1 MKIYQTVALALA
13 LAAPGMAMAA
23 TDGTPGATSTGS
35 FVTSVQI
42 VPPTGTTVQV
52 LGLEDVNFGT
62 VNTSSTAN
70 TIVPSFQQY
79 LCLNRSDAGSV
90 NVNFIQSGHVINQAL
105 ALNGPV
111 APLPLYFILN
121 DPNGVMLAFAST
133 SHATIVGAAQSGS
146 NCTASSGAGT
156 AHSLSIGLYDLP
168 TNNASQALAGNYSGT
183 FTILLSVN

>member
-1 MKIYQTVALALA
+1 MRSLKIAAAAMALAM
-13 LAAPGMAMAA
+13 PGMAMAA
-23 TDGTPGATSTGS
+23 TDGTPGATSTGT

-79 LCLNRSDAGSV
+79 LCLNRSDAGSI
-90 NVNFIQSGHVINQAL
+90 NVNFTQSGNVINQAL

-121 DPNGVMLAFAST
+121 DPNGVLLASAST
-133 SHATIVGAAQSGS
+133 DATIVGAAQSSS

-156 AHSLSIGLYDLP
+156 AHSLTIGLYDLP

-183 FTILLSVN
+183 FMILLSVP

>member
-1 MKIYQTVALALA
+1 MKVLKTAAMALALGVSGA
-13 LAAPGMAMAA
+13 AMAA
-23 TDGTPGATSTGS
+23 TDGALGTTSTGS
-35 FVTSVQI
+35 LNASIQI
-42 VPPTGTTVQV
+42 VPPAGATVQV

-62 VNTSSTAN
+62 VHTSSTAN

-79 LCLNRSDAGSV
+79 LCFNRSDAGSI
-90 NVNFIQSGHVINQAL
+90 NVNFIQSGHSVNQAL

-121 DPNGVMLAFAST
+121 DPNGVMLASASG
-133 SHATIVGAAQSGS
+133 SHATIVGTAPSGS

-168 TNNASQALAGNYSGT
+168 TNSASQALAGNYSGT